1 MIYFVIKHN
10 KSTLYDILLY
20 GENKKRGYEIME
32 QIKNYLVEAI
42 MTTQDEKML
51 KLLYSFLKGYQLR
64 KTNSNKT
71 A

>member
-1 MIYFVIKHN
+1 MIN
-10 KSTLYDILLY
+10 LLTERIIY
-20 GENKKRGYEIME
+20 IRGYEIME

>member
-1 MIYFVIKHN
+1 
-10 KSTLYDILLY
+10 
-20 GENKKRGYEIME
+20 ME